1 MSSAMTALRAVAAI
15 CGGAAGALV
24 LLFWGLGISFWSLV
38 GLVIVLMAFS
48 SGFMAARRDYIEAA
62 TPSALAGVIAIF
74 VQMPPEGFILLAVIL
89 LFITCGLAFYL
100 YEVD

>member
-1 MSSAMTALRAVAAI
+1 MSGSMIAFRAVAAI
-15 CGGAAGALV
+15 NGFAAGALV
-24 LLFWGLGISFWSLV
+24 LLFWGLGMTFWSLV
-38 GLVIVLMAFS
+38 GLAIALMAFS

-62 TPSALAGVIAIF
+62 TPSALAGVVVVF

-89 LFITCGLAFYL
+89 LFVTAGLAFIL